1 MTAGQGCVHFN
12 GETNEPVMSLP
23 YELGAVVAGK
33 YHLATLLGEG
43 GMGVVYGA
51 CDSTGQYWVALKLLH
66 PKFAADELVLARF
79 AREAMLCSQMHSRHV
94 ARIYD
99 VGKTEEGLPYIA
111 MEYLVGADLSAML
124 VEYGP
129 LPYADVA
136 DYLIQAC
143 HAVALAH
150 TQEIVHRDLKPS
162 NMFLAATHEGSYIIK
177 VLDFG
182 VSKVRSAG
190 GSKALTQAG
199 DYCGSPLYMAPEQA
213 KSART
218 VGPKAD
224 VWSLGM
230 SAYELLTG
238 FNPVERDNFVK
249 TYLALMAGEIP
260 PLHEQVEVPDGLS
273 EVVHRCLQNNPDDR
287 YKTVAGLAMD
297 LASFALR

>member
-1 MTAGQGCVHFN
+1 
-12 GETNEPVMSLP
+12 MSLP
-23 YELGAVVAGK
+23 YELGAVVADK
-33 YHLATLLGEG
+33 YHLATVLGEG

-51 CDSTGQYWVALKLLH
+51 CDSTGQYWVALKLLN
-66 PKFAADELVLARF
+66 PKFASNELVLARF

-99 VGKTEEGLPYIA
+99 VGKTDEGLPYIA
-111 MEYLVGADLSAML
+111 MEYLVGADLAAML
-124 VEYGP
+124 EYGP
-129 LPYADVA
+129 LPFPDVA
-136 DYLIQAC
+136 NYLIQAC

-162 NMFLAATHEGSYIIK
+162 NLFLAATHEGSYIIK

-182 VSKVRSAG
+182 VSKVRNAATG
-190 GSKALTQAG
+190 KALTQAG

-213 KSART
+213 KSARS

-238 FNPVERDNFVK
+238 VNPVERENFVK
-249 TYLALMAGEIP
+249 TYLALMSGQIP
-260 PLHEQVEVPDGLS
+260 PLHEQIEVPTGLS
-273 EVVHRCLQNNPDDR
+273 EVVHRCLQSKPEER
-287 YKTVAGLAMD
+287 YETVAGLAMD
-297 LASFALR
+297 LASFARR